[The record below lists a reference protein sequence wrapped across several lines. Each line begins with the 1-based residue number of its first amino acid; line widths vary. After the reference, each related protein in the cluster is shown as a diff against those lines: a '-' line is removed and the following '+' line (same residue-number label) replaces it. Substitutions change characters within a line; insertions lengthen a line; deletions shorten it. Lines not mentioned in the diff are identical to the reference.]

1 MQMTMLQSV
10 FDAVFSN
17 QYLSSVIFIGI
28 YLTLLVLGVFVGR
41 RAGIFFLAVEG
52 VMSVSATASYYF
64 DGFLR
69 AKLLGGAVQ
78 GTAAYDAVVGK
89 ADALGWTGGVF
100 AGLLAGVLF
109 TLLFCAL
116 LLYSKANELIL
127 GFVMNTLA
135 FTVSGFAFN
144 LADRAASTGFVL
156 PSSLPAI
163 SVPAIQE
170 TPVLGGLFGTMS
182 WSLVFAIMAP
192 FAVFYL
198 LNKTDFGLRMRAAQ
212 ENHAALIDAGL
223 SVEKV
228 QLQGMMIAGVLA
240 SLGGIVIALAGDVKT
255 FTIMPRGE
263 GYLAL
268 VAVWASA
275 GRMGKSML
283 AVLLLALVGALSPA
297 LAGVFHQ
304 TPLLQALLYL
314 AALGGMLLH
323 SYNERSRHRARLR
336 FQRLLLSGEEA
347 VEKRRLHWHKKK
359 K

>member
-1 MQMTMLQSV
+1 MQMDMVQSV
-10 FDAVFSN
+10 FGAVFSN

-28 YLTLLVLGVFVGR
+28 YMTLLALGVLVGR
-41 RAGIFFLAVEG
+41 RAGIFFLAIEG
-52 VMSVSATASYYF
+52 VMSVSATAGYYF

-69 AKLLGGAVQ
+69 AKLLAGAAE
-78 GTAAYDAVVGK
+78 GSAAYEAVLGK
-89 ADALGWTGGVF
+89 ANTLGWLGGVV
-100 AGLLAGVLF
+100 AGLLAGMLF

-135 FTVSGFAFN
+135 FAVSGFVFN
-144 LADRAASTGFVL
+144 LADRADNTGFVL
-156 PSSLPAI
+156 PAPLPSI
-163 SVPAIQE
+163 SVPAIQQI
-170 TPVLGGLFGTMS
+170 PVLGGLFGTIS
-182 WSLVFAIMAP
+182 WGLFFAIAAP

-212 ENHAALIDAGL
+212 ENHAALIDAGIP
-223 SVEKV
+223 VEKL
-228 QLQGMMIAGVLA
+228 QLQGMMLAGVLA
-240 SLGGIVIALAGDVKT
+240 SLGGIVIALAGDVKG

-283 AVLLLALVGALSPA
+283 AVLLLALVGALSPV
-297 LAGVFHQ
+297 LSGVLHQ

-314 AALGGMLLH
+314 AGLGGLLLH
-323 SYNERSRHRARLR
+323 SYNERNRHRARLR

-347 VEKRRLHWHKKK
+347 AEKRRLRWHKKK